1 MQKNKFLNNGQVK
14 QQEFV
19 LFFASLIEEDKFYIP
34 ELTRCE
40 NNPTK
45 PITIAILNKAIVYF
59 FLIKLKIET
68 ITLRDKS
75 TTVETMSLAKYI

>member
-19 LFFASLIEEDKFYIP
+19 LFFVSVIEEEKFYIP
-34 ELTRCE
+34 ELTRYV

-68 ITLRDKS
+68 ITPRDKS
-75 TTVETMSLAKYI
+75 TTVEPMSLAKYI